1 MCDIR
6 WGSLWGLSSC
16 ASPSPVFISSA
27 ACPQHSGTYLPSV
40 NNWFT
45 IQCFPP
51 QATTPT
57 QPQYYYTTH
66 CFVSSTIDIPPTTV
80 STKE

>member
-1 MCDIR
+1 MGIPMGPFILRFPITGIYIKC
-6 WGSLWGLSSC
+6 GLS
-16 ASPSPVFISSA
+16 A
-27 ACPQHSGTYLPSV
+27 AFRYLPSV